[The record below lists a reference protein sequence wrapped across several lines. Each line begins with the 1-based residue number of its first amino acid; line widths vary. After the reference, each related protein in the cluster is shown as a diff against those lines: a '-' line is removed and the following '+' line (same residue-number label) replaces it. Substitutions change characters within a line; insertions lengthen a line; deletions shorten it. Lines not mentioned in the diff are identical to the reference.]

1 MVVAFDP
8 MSASSLGLSNL
19 DTTVSSN
26 APANMVTALL
36 DLTDGIET
44 GMTPRQALRLL
55 CAILGG
61 NTWVGAGALGKIE
74 QIEEGLA
81 LESRGIR
88 MTLSGIPT
96 TIASAVL
103 SEPMVFRP
111 VKIYTAIY
119 NRDTHALIDTP
130 VLEWSGLL
138 DSAQLVTQA
147 RE

>member
-1 MVVAFDP
+1 MAR
-8 MSASSLGLSNL
+8 SL
-19 DTTVSSN
+19 TTDQR
-26 APANMVTALL
+26 TALAGDHIIQCALVEVGL
-36 DLTDGIET
+36 DAATIRL
-44 GMTPRQALRLL
+44 AL
-55 CAILGG
+55 AGHDIQYDG
-61 NTWVGAGALGKIE
+61 NTWVGAGALGTIE

-96 TIASAVL
+96 AIASAVL

>member
-1 MVVAFDP
+1 MAR
-8 MSASSLGLSNL
+8 SLTTDQRTALSGDHVIRAHLVEIGL
-19 DTTVSSN
+19 DTGTVRFCDAAHNISY
-26 APANMVTALL
+26 
-36 DLTDGIET
+36 
-44 GMTPRQALRLL
+44 
-55 CAILGG
+55 GG
-61 NTWVGAGALGKIE
+61 NTWTGAGALGGIE
-74 QIEEGLA
+74 VIEEGLA

-96 TIASAVL
+96 AIASAVL